1 MRRAATLSARVLGRS
16 SSKALAFGA
25 WAARLSGFALA
36 LLSLALVLPWVT
48 ISIIV
53 PGYSQQITQSFWPSG
68 WVTTSGTSSTGAA
81 FDSYSTYIGIINPN
95 FRVEVV
101 GYLGDL
107 IRGLAAGFFLN
118 IVGFVLAIL
127 ATVFS
132 SRAVRLMSGGR
143 AACCSACACNG
154 CSCCCS
160 SDCCGPQ
167 PVDAASRTV
176 RARCSATA
184 STTLNALV
192 AVAAAAAAASV
203 GVGSAGFL
211 AASGVPS
218 PGVSSAAPGI
228 GIASFAVVVA
238 VAAAGLGVAH
248 LYYMAESDFKTDSG
262 NSANPVPVIAR
273 QVVSARF

>member
-1 MRRAATLSARVLGRS
+1 MRRAAALSARTLGHS
-16 SSKALAFGA
+16 SSPALAFGA

-53 PGYSQQITQSFWPSG
+53 PGNSQQITQSYWPSG

-81 FDSYSTYIGIINPN
+81 ISSPAVYIGLIDPYARNA
-95 FRVEVV
+95 V
-101 GYLGDL
+101 GYLGAL
-107 IRGLAAGFFLN
+107 VRGLAAGFLLN
-118 IVGFVLAIL
+118 IVGLVLAIL

-160 SDCCGPQ
+160 SDCCGPR

-184 STTLNALV
+184 SATLNALV

-203 GVGSAGFL
+203 GVGSAGIL
-211 AASGVPS
+211 AASGLPS

-248 LYYMAESDFKTDSG
+248 LYYMAESDFKADSG
-262 NSANPVPVIAR
+262 SNAAPTTVIAR
-273 QVVSARF
+273 VVSARL